1 MRVTDRQHTQTLLT
15 AVQNVRQGIFDRQEQ
30 ISSGKR
36 VNRPSDDPAAA
47 ERISQFK
54 NSLQTTDRRLFSV
67 NEGIGRLTLSES
79 TFVTAGNA
87 IQRGR
92 ELAIQ
97 ARNDTNS
104 DVERANIG
112 KEVNQLFQS
121 LSGLANTQLNGRSI
135 FAGHETQRDPYILGS
150 VTTSLGANN
159 AGTGTV
165 VSAVVSTAA
174 ALEPDLY
181 EIQYNG
187 TNFDVLNLTTG
198 ETEVSGGGSPLTFDG
213 LTVTLGGAPSAGD
226 VFYARTGYLY
236 QGDSNDVSVEIGDGK
251 TVSSNVAGNRVFSGP
266 TVDLFTVFQD
276 FHQALATN
284 DVNGIESAIATL
296 DTALSQVNN
305 ARADVGARVNRL
317 DTVKESLSLVHVTI
331 DTLRSDY
338 EDADLAEVATEL
350 STLQVNLQASLSVL
364 TRQFETSL
372 LNFLR

>member
-1 MRVTDRQHTQTLLT
+1 MRVTDRQQTQALLT
-15 AVQNVRQGIFDRQEQ
+15 AVQNVRQGIFERQEQ
-30 ISSGKR
+30 IASGRR

-54 NSLQTTDRRLFSV
+54 NTLKTTDRRLFSV
-67 NEGIGRLTLSES
+67 NEGIGRLSVSDS
-79 TFVTAGNA
+79 TFESVGHA

-135 FAGHETQRDPYILGS
+135 FAGHETQTDPYVLGA
-150 VTTSLGANN
+150 VTTSVDANN

-165 VSAVVSTAA
+165 GGVVSTAA
-174 ALEPDLY
+174 ALEPHLY
-181 EIQYNG
+181 EVQFNG
-187 TNFDVLNLTTG
+187 TNYDVLNVTTG

-213 LTVTLGGAPSAGD
+213 LTVTIGGAPTAGD
-226 VFYARTGYLY
+226 VFYARSGYIY
-236 QGDSNDVSVEIGDGK
+236 QGDSNDVAVEIGDGK
-251 TVSSNVAGNRVFSGP
+251 TVSSNVPGDRVFSGP
-266 TVDLFTVFQD
+266 TVNLFTVFQD

-284 DVNGIESAIATL
+284 DEDGIGAAIADL
-296 DTALSQVNN
+296 DTALSQVTN

-317 DTVKESLSLVHVTI
+317 DTVKESLSLVQVTI

-338 EDADLAEVATEL
+338 EDADLAKVATEL

>member
-1 MRVTDRQHTQTLLT
+1 MRVTDRQQTQALLT
-15 AVQNVRQGIFDRQEQ
+15 AVQNVRQGIFERQEQ
-30 ISSGKR
+30 IASGKR

-54 NSLQTTDRRLFSV
+54 NTLKTTDRRLFSV
-67 NEGIGRLTLSES
+67 NEGIGRLSLSDS
-79 TFVTAGNA
+79 TFESVGHA

-135 FAGHETQRDPYILGS
+135 FAGHQTQTDPYVLGA

-159 AGTGTV
+159 AGSGTV
-165 VSAVVSTAA
+165 SGVVTTAA
-174 ALEPDLY
+174 ALQPHLY
-181 EIQYNG
+181 EVQFNG
-187 TNFDVLNLTTG
+187 TNYDVLNVTTG
-198 ETEVSGGGSPLTFDG
+198 ETEASGAGSPLTFDG
-213 LTVTLGGAPSAGD
+213 LTVTIGGAPTTGD
-226 VFYARTGYLY
+226 VFYARSGYIY
-236 QGDSNDVSVEIGDGK
+236 QGDSNEVAIEIGDGK
-251 TVSSNVAGNRVFSGP
+251 TVSSNVAGDRVFSGP
-266 TVDLFTVFQD
+266 TVDLFTVFQN

-284 DVNGIESAIATL
+284 DEDGIGTAIANL
-296 DTALSQVNN
+296 DTALSQVTN

-317 DTVKESLSLVHVTI
+317 DTVKDSLSLVQVTI

-338 EDADLAEVATEL
+338 EDADFAKVATEL

>member
-1 MRVTDRQHTQTLLT
+1 MRVTDRQQTQALLT
-15 AVQNVRQGIFDRQEQ
+15 AVQNIRQGIFDRQEQ

-54 NSLQTTDRRLFSV
+54 NTLQTTDRRLFSV
-67 NEGIGRLTLSES
+67 NEGIGRLSVSES
-79 TFVTAGNA
+79 TFATVGNA

-135 FAGHETQRDPYILGS
+135 FAGHETQVDPYVLGS
-150 VTTSLGANN
+150 VNTSLGANN
-159 AGTGTV
+159 AGSGTV
-165 VSAVVSTAA
+165 SGVVSTAA
-174 ALEPDLY
+174 ALEPHLY

-198 ETEVSGGGSPLTFDG
+198 ETEVSGGGSPLAFDG
-213 LTVTLGGAPSAGD
+213 LTVTMGGVPSAGD
-226 VFYARTGYLY
+226 VFYARSGYTY
-236 QGDSNDVSVEIGDGK
+236 QGDSNDVAVEIGDGK

-284 DVNGIESAIATL
+284 DVDGIETAIATL

-317 DTVKESLSLVHVTI
+317 DTVKESLSLVHLTI
-331 DTLRSDY
+331 DSLRSDY
-338 EDADLAEVATEL
+338 EDADFAKVATEL
-350 STLQVNLQASLSVL
+350 SSLQVNLQASLSVL

>member
-1 MRVTDRQHTQTLLT
+1 MRVTDRQQTQALLT

-54 NSLQTTDRRLFSV
+54 NTLQTTDRRLFSV
-67 NEGIGRLTLSES
+67 NEGIGRLSISES

-121 LSGLANTQLNGRSI
+121 LSGLANTQVNGRSI
-135 FAGHETQRDPYILGS
+135 FAGHETQVDPYVLGS

-159 AGTGTV
+159 AGSGTV
-165 VSAVVSTAA
+165 SGVVSTAA
-174 ALEPDLY
+174 ALEPHLY

-198 ETEVSGGGSPLTFDG
+198 ETEVSGAGSPLAFDG

-226 VFYARTGYLY
+226 VFYARSGYTY
-236 QGDSNDVSVEIGDGK
+236 QGDSNDVAVEIGDGK

-284 DVNGIESAIATL
+284 DVDGIETAIATL

-317 DTVKESLSLVHVTI
+317 DTVKESLSLVHLTI
-331 DTLRSDY
+331 DSLRSDY
-338 EDADLAEVATEL
+338 EDADFAKVATEL
-350 STLQVNLQASLSVL
+350 SSFQVNLQASLSVL